1 MTGDVDL
8 GFLARQNERILSE
21 LAGMRD
27 SIMQLCHNDERLHDD
42 ISVLTAMVVRL
53 EHAQGQARTEMQSI
67 YAQISRINAK
77 MNASEGV

>member
-1 MTGDVDL
+1 MTDNVDL

-27 SIMQLCHNDERLHDD
+27 SMMQLRHNEERLHDD
-42 ISVLTAMVVRL
+42 IGVLTAMVVRL
-53 EHAQGQARTEMQSI
+53 EHAQGHVRTEIQSI

-77 MNASEGV
+77 MNASEHV